1 MNWDKSVAYLPTGAK
16 GGARRSQVGP
26 GILGGNGLRMVTY
39 KRSSWECC
47 LALVLEVLRKV
58 DDSLVEK
65 LRKKLRVGF

>member
-1 MNWDKSVAYLPTGAK
+1 LGQICCIPTGAK

-47 LALVLEVLRKV
+47 LALVLQVLRKV

-65 LRKKLRVGF
+65 LRKKLRLGFRV